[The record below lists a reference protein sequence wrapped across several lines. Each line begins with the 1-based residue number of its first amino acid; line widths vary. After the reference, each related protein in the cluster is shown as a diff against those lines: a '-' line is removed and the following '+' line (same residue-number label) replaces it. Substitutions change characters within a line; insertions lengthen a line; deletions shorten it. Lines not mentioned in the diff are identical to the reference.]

1 MWKWIAI
8 PSLLMLIFACWPNAY
23 HASTSPQDDLTIT
36 YTVEPK
42 FGAAEIHQVLFE
54 DTGWWR
60 GSHLYSHRSG
70 AYVIHEGQN
79 GCFGFELSPLSFEV
93 RSNISCKKRND
104 TCRQDGDASPY
115 YEDLIYLGGFF
126 ETPSAPDG
134 VAIRFIPVSEKAE
147 VELPDIL

>member
-42 FGAAEIHQVLFE
+42 FGFHSDWTRSVSVKFGAAE
-54 DTGWWR
+54 
-60 GSHLYSHRSG
+60 
-70 AYVIHEGQN
+70 IHEGQN

-104 TCRQDGDASPY
+104 ARRQDGDASPY